1 MGVMCWLGIYCVPT
15 RFILP
20 DPDVVWVEST
30 TPTTGGGTCSV
41 LVHFIT
47 ISNSTRD
54 RGSENQMIYRYS
66 KAFGSVLILG
76 HMHRGDVFC
85 LNKDVDVELDSLIQ

>member
-1 MGVMCWLGIYCVPT
+1 MGVMRWLGIYCVPT
-15 RFILP
+15 RFISP

-30 TPTTGGGTCSV
+30 TPKAGGTCSV
-41 LVHFIT
+41 LVLHT
-47 ISNSTRD
+47 NSTRD

-66 KAFGSVLILG
+66 KTFGSVMFLG
-76 HMHRGDVFC
+76 HMHRGDVIC